1 LIRDTAAGVEI
12 EVRIIPRAKRTSIDG
27 VRQGALLIRVAAA
40 PADNAANGAV
50 LELLSDALRL
60 PRRAL
65 KIISG
70 SKDRRKRIAV
80 DGVTADLVRTRLKV

>member
-50 LELLSDALRL
+50 LELLSDVLRL

>member
-1 LIRDTAAGVEI
+1 MIRDTAAGVEI